1 MNNPPPP
8 PASTTTVAGSVTVS
22 IAGHTYTLTGT
33 LGNSVIVE
41 YHAAFEDAISLGS
54 IDQIATTIGDDLHFP
69 GLGQEIT
76 SARDQLKTMQLPVVG
91 DLVKALTSASIRITD
106 LEINTQTKAYGI
118 GVALDFTQLP
128 PGTAAPE
135 LFGITLL
142 SLGFKVTK
150 VNTAATP

>member
-1 MNNPPPP
+1 MGNPPPP
-8 PASTTTVAGSVTVS
+8 PAPAPVEGSVTVS

-33 LGNSVIVE
+33 LGSSVIVE

-54 IDQIATTIGDDLHFP
+54 IDQIATKIGEDLHVP
-69 GLGQEIT
+69 GLGADIT
-76 SARDQLKTMQLPVVG
+76 TARDQLNQLQLPVVG

-118 GVALDFTQLP
+118 GIALDFTQLP
-128 PGTAAPE
+128 PGTNPPE